1 MFSTKSSTDSKSKE
15 LQADS
20 SPDWSHDEFESD
32 LVDVKAIQAIS
43 VSSDMPKA
51 PSQPIKVPQAVVET
65 SVPTAATNGDVTVI
79 QSLSPQPPQSD
90 TAVELGMSC
99 EAKSLYEGPSKCECC
114 INWVD
119 KTAEEVEEAR
129 AMTTNL
135 HGDAAVLTRQRNGHG
150 GEDPF
155 MLHSVVIQS
164 PLLKKTLQKVL
175 KSYPGIS
182 PELNDLTFEAPFVP
196 LFHRWEELLEAGRNE
211 TSTETRKHIKVL
223 CDVLEPEFAKAR
235 NTLHECRVHGVIKF
249 ESLWVI
255 FKPGELIHCTIDG
268 QECIAKLREASY
280 VKSPLSGKLN
290 FELQS
295 EVVDFDGS
303 MFGYGLEYTQ
313 LGQYRGTA
321 HTKDLAA
328 MPLEMLPNKLNV
340 RAKLVDRGRKFE
352 KLRGY
357 NFKHYAGPIILF
369 DQERLTERQT
379 IYVWLY
385 CTFNALF
392 ANCTRLMNE

>member
-1 MFSTKSSTDSKSKE
+1 MR
-15 LQADS
+15 AM
-20 SPDWSHDEFESD
+20 
-32 LVDVKAIQAIS
+32 S
-43 VSSDMPKA
+43 VSSGMPNTA
-51 PSQPIKVPQAVVET
+51 GETVKVPQAVVET
-65 SVPTAATNGDVTVI
+65 NDTTVSNGEVI
-79 QSLSPQPPQSD
+79 VVRSSSPQPPPND
-90 TAVELGMSC
+90 TAVEVGMSC
-99 EAKSLYEGPSKCECC
+99 VAKSLYEGPSKCECC

-119 KTAEEVEEAR
+119 KTTEEVEEAK

-155 MLHSVVIQS
+155 MMHSVVIQS

-175 KSYPGIS
+175 KSYPGVS
-182 PELNDLTFEAPFVP
+182 PELNDLSFDAPFVP
-196 LFHRWEELLEAGRNE
+196 LFHRWDELIEAGRNE
-211 TSTETRKHIKVL
+211 NSTETRKHIKVL
-223 CDVLEPEFAKAR
+223 REVLEPEFAKAR

-255 FKPGELIHCTIDG
+255 FRPGELIYCTVDG
-268 QECIAKLREASY
+268 QECIAKLREGSY

-290 FELQS
+290 FELQC

-303 MFGYGLEYTQ
+303 MFGYGLEHIQ

-328 MPLEMLPNKLNV
+328 MPLDMLSSKLNV
-340 RAKLVDRGRKFE
+340 KARLVERGRKFE

-379 IYVWLY
+379 IYVWLHY
-385 CTFNALF
+385 TSNVSFT
-392 ANCTRLMNE
+392 NCVRLMNV